1 MSLEGFTPYDPQ
13 LAALYDRRRWWLGLT
28 MGDTLDRA
36 ADMYPGKEAVVE
48 ADGHQRRYTYAAL
61 RSEVDALAYNLLA
74 QGFKKG
80 DFVLVMLPNVAE
92 FVTTYYALHKAGLV
106 MVLLTVNHTAR
117 EIIHLAE
124 LTQPRGW
131 VLPDRY
137 RKTDYTELVAEVRAA
152 HPQLKVIQVAAE
164 RPAGDVLWYSDLAH
178 SDADPQVV
186 AQALEAARPHPGDV
200 CQILPSGGTTGL
212 PKGCPRTHN
221 DFLCNVEYKA
231 KAWHYSVDDIH
242 LVATTVGHNLALLV
256 GVTACVFFG
265 AKQVLLDST
274 RPADFLAAVQK
285 ERCTRT
291 ALVPTL
297 VSRILSFEELD
308 RYDVSSLNKIYVGAA
323 NSPPELVRAAEEKLG
338 VLYVNAFG
346 MVEGPCAETRPPDDL
361 YARTSTIGRPVC
373 PYDTFATLDT
383 EGRPTPRGVEGEL
396 AAKGPGI
403 FTGYFRNPQANM
415 QSFTP
420 DGFFRSGDLA
430 VIEESGL
437 IRITGR
443 IKDIIIRGGE
453 NIAARDVEDVISGHA
468 AVEYVAAVGMPD
480 PDLGEVIC
488 AVIKPK
494 PGRSVTLEEITTYM
508 TEQGAAKAILPARV
522 EVVAE
527 MPLTAAGK
535 ADKKLLREQIRRLL
549 EAEGAA

>member
-1 MSLEGFTPYDPQ
+1 MSLEGFTPYDP
-13 LAALYDRRRWWLGLT
+13 AAAQLYDQKRWWLGLT

-48 ADGHQRRYTYAAL
+48 ADGRCRRYTYAAL

-74 QGFKKG
+74 CGLKKG

-92 FVTTYYALHKAGLV
+92 FVTTYYALQKAGLV

-124 LTQPRGW
+124 LTQPKGW

-137 RKTDYTELVAEVRAA
+137 RKTDYADLVAEVRLAD
-152 HPQLKVIQVAAE
+152 PDLKVIQVADTK
-164 RPAGDVLWYSDLAH
+164 PAGDILWYNDLAT
-178 SDADPQVV
+178 SDV
-186 AQALEAARPHPGDV
+186 APEKITAALEAARPDPGEV

-221 DFLCNVEYKA
+221 DFICNVEYKA
-231 KAWHYSVDDIH
+231 KAWHYNVDDIH

-274 RPADFLAAVQK
+274 RPGDFLEAVQK
-285 ERCTRT
+285 EHCTRT

-297 VSRILSFEELD
+297 VSRIVAFPELD
-308 RYDVSSLNKIYVGAA
+308 GYDVSSLDKIYVGAA

-373 PYDTFATLDT
+373 PYDTFATLDA
-383 EGRPTPRGVEGEL
+383 EGRPTPHGVEGEL

-453 NIAARDVEDVISGHA
+453 NIAARDVEDVISGHP

-494 PGRSVTLEEITTYM
+494 PGRSVTLEEINTYM
-508 TEQGAAKAILPARV
+508 TDEGASKAILPARV
-522 EVVAE
+522 EVVE
-527 MPLTAAGK
+527 DMPLTAAGK
-535 ADKKLLREQIRRLL
+535 ADKKLLREQVRQKLAQ
-549 EAEGAA
+549 ENAT